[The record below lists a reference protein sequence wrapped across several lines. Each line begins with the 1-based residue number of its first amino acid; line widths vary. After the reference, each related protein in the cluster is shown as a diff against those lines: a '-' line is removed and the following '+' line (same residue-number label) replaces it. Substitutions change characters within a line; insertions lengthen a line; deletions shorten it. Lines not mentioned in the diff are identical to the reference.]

1 MTQSSEAQVTTNCSG
16 GPNLSASDGE
26 SEEEWFVEIVD
37 VYMRMSLKRP
47 KFGSSVAFVACGF
60 IALVKGF
67 HGSQQ

>member
-16 GPNLSASDGE
+16 GPDLSASDGE

-37 VYMRMSLKRP
+37 VYMRSLKRQ

-67 HGSQQ
+67 HVSQQ